1 MTDQTDRLRAVFTV
15 TVETKPGGD
24 YYYDHDDLVRNVTP
38 WIEGALE
45 DRDDIRD
52 VTIAEQ
58 ESAVP
63 APATDQAVLRDRIA
77 EAIHADLLATAYR
90 RDQGLLGI
98 VPRLADAVLAVLP
111 ATVDRAAVLREAAD
125 RYEAILASAA
135 AEHSS
140 DPRYYTGVRDV
151 ILGLRRLAGE
161 AQLTQ
166 KPCPDHNPVPNYV
179 KGGTV
184 CASCGE
190 DRDGRMPAEAQQDPT
205 QDGEARAGQPDTDEE
220 TPGRQECAHCWREV
234 ENHSEPNMCGPAHD
248 NWVHVPGGFTVC
260 FPQRGADS
268 PRAEPAPPPQ

>member
-98 VPRLADAVLAVLP
+98 VPRLTDAVLAVLP
-111 ATVDRAAVLREAAD
+111 ATVLTDAERTMLTYALDQAQERIWSEDSFTDEDQAAVD
-125 RYEAILASAA
+125 S
-135 AEHSS
+135 
-140 DPRYYTGVRDV
+140 
-151 ILGLRRLAGE
+151 LRRLAGE

-234 ENHSEPNMCGPAHD
+234 ENRSEPNMGGPAHD
-248 NWVHVPGGFTVC
+248 KWVHVPGGFTVC